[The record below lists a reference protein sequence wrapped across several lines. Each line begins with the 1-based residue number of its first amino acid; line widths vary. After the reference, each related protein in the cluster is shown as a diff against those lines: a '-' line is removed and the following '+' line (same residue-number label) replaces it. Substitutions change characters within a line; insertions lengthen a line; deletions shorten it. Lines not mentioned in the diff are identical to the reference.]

1 MWSENDEC
9 AGTGTYR
16 EKNMGK
22 CSDGRMVS
30 IPSTNSDPSTHL
42 RKCEL
47 LPSVRRS
54 VSRTHMTDALNWAR
68 FNELWSLWAAQL
80 IFSFI
85 SQVQMKSGNR
95 RPIAAGDCSANAH
108 LPSVVIGTPV
118 PVMAFKDQFHGENQY
133 LCPNLLP
140 TFVEELL

>member
-1 MWSENDEC
+1 MVPHRGVCVMCTDLSWLLNHHVKRERWRDSES

-95 RPIAAGDCSANAH
+95 RPIAAGERQRSPAICCDRHTC
-108 LPSVVIGTPV
+108 PSYG
-118 PVMAFKDQFHGENQY
+118 
-133 LCPNLLP
+133 L
-140 TFVEELL
+140 